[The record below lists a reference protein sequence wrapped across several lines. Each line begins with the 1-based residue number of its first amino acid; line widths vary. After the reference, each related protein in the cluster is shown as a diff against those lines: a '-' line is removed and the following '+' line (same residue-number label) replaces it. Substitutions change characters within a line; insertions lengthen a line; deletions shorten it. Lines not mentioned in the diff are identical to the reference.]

1 MVEVSGL
8 RKEYGRTVAV
18 ADVSFEV
25 EAGEIFGLLGPN
37 GSGKTTTV
45 ECLQGLRRADAG
57 RLRVFGLDPASE
69 AMKPP
74 AGRQS
79 ATGLRSAGPDSGRGG
94 TRAVCDDQP

>member
-1 MVEVSGL
+1 MAAVVEVSGL

-25 EAGEIFGLLGPN
+25 ESDEIFGLLGPN

-57 RLRVFGLDPASE
+57 RLRVTGDGRLVFIDDKGSE
-69 AMKPP
+69 LSRYEP
-74 AGRQS
+74 R
-79 ATGLRSAGPDSGRGG
+79 T
-94 TRAVCDDQP
+94 

>member
-1 MVEVSGL
+1 MAAVVEVSGL
-8 RKEYGRTVAV
+8 RKKYGRTVAV

-57 RLRVFGLDPASE
+57 RLRVLGW
-69 AMKPP
+69 
-74 AGRQS
+74 
-79 ATGLRSAGPDSGRGG
+79 
-94 TRAVCDDQP
+94 TRRARR